1 MKTNNAHHALLLL
14 LTAFIWGVA
23 FVAQSAGGDA
33 VGPYTFNSIRS
44 LIGGAV
50 LIPVIFFLQKTG
62 LAPKH
67 EGGDRA
73 TLIKGGIA
81 CGIALGL
88 ASMTQQLGM
97 YYGAGT
103 GKAGF
108 LTACYILLVPILGIF
123 LGKKCGKKVW
133 IGVALALV
141 GLYLICING
150 AFRLGRDDILLLVS
164 ALLFSVHILI
174 IDHFSPM
181 VDGVKMS
188 CIQFWVAGLLCV
200 APMLC
205 VDMGFSAES
214 AAAWRANL
222 ASGEAWISILYAG
235 VLSSGVAYTL
245 QIVGQR
251 GMNPTV
257 AALIMSMESVF
268 SLLAGWVLLDQ
279 TMSIKEL
286 LGCVLVFAAIILAQL
301 PDKTAEAR

>member
-62 LAPKH
+62 LAPKR
-67 EGGDRA
+67 EDGDRA

-141 GLYLICING
+141 GLYLRI
-150 AFRLGRDDILLLVS
+150 R
-164 ALLFSVHILI
+164 
-174 IDHFSPM
+174 
-181 VDGVKMS
+181 
-188 CIQFWVAGLLCV
+188 
-200 APMLC
+200 
-205 VDMGFSAES
+205 
-214 AAAWRANL
+214 
-222 ASGEAWISILYAG
+222 
-235 VLSSGVAYTL
+235 
-245 QIVGQR
+245 
-251 GMNPTV
+251 
-257 AALIMSMESVF
+257 
-268 SLLAGWVLLDQ
+268 
-279 TMSIKEL
+279 
-286 LGCVLVFAAIILAQL
+286 
-301 PDKTAEAR
+301 